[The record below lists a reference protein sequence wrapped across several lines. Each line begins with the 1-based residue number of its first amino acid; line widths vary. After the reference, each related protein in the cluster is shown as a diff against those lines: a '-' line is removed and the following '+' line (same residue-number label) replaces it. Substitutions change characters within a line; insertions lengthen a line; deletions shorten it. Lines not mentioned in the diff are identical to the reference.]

1 MVSGLKLLD
10 IIESTHTLGDNK
22 KERVLESIWVGF
34 GEISPIRM
42 LRRRPRDREPEGHCT
57 KEETLGCI
65 QAQGVTRVE
74 WQCGGEAYTKEVQQ
88 HYCVSVFSPV

>member
-42 LRRRPRDREPEGHCT
+42 RRRRPRGREPEGHCT
-57 KEETLGCI
+57 KEEILGCI
-65 QAQGVTRVE
+65 QAQGVMRVG
-74 WQCGGEAYTKEVQQ
+74 WQCGGEAYAKEVQQ
-88 HYCVSVFSPV
+88 HCCISVFSPV

>member
-10 IIESTHTLGDNK
+10 IIESTHTLRDNK

-42 LRRRPRDREPEGHCT
+42 LRRRPRGREPEGHCT

-65 QAQGVTRVE
+65 QVLGVMRAG
-74 WQCGGEAYTKEVQQ
+74 WQCGGEAHTKEVQQ